1 MLALASLEL
10 WDHRKPDASG
20 AFPKMLTVGQRRMC
34 DAAALSSRCGCL
46 LAYVN
51 VSVLAAQGEEPQ
63 ESVENLHHRLAGC
76 CSANALRD
84 GCADVLSCSL
94 ETHQLS
100 PPSFSKTDCLNGG
113 G

>member
-1 MLALASLEL
+1 
-10 WDHRKPDASG
+10 
-20 AFPKMLTVGQRRMC
+20 MLTVWQRRMC
-34 DAAALSSRCGCL
+34 DTAALSSSCGCL
-46 LAYVN
+46 LASVN
-51 VSVLAAQGEEPQ
+51 VSVLVAQGEEPQ
-63 ESVENLHHRLAGC
+63 ESVENLRDGLRGC

-100 PPSFSKTDCLNGG
+100 PPSFYKTDCLNGG